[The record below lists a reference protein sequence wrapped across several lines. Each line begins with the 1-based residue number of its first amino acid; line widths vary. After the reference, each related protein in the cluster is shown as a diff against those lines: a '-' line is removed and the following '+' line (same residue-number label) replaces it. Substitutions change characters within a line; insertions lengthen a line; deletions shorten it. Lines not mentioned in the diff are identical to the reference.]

1 VDVDALAKRLGA
13 IPGVVAVTL
22 GGSRAQGTERP
33 DSDWDFGLYYRG
45 SIDVDAVAG
54 FGEGEVF
61 QPGDWGRLLNGGAWL
76 TIAGERTDL
85 IYRDLDEAE
94 HWVAEAEAGRFVRDH
109 AEGFV
114 AGLPSYVLAAELAL
128 GRVLSGELPRPSF
141 PATLRE
147 SAPPVWLG
155 SAEHSLGSA
164 ATAAGR
170 GRVAETAG
178 MLAKAAIANAQAIL
192 AGRGEWT
199 LSEKVILERAGLR
212 RADTILASLG
222 DRPDAL
228 GRAVDSMRTLLRQTP
243 P

>member
-1 VDVDALAKRLGA
+1 VDVDGLAERLAA

-22 GGSRAQGTERP
+22 GGSRAEGTERP

-45 SIDVDAVAG
+45 AIDVEAVAG

-61 QPGDWGRLLNGGAWL
+61 QPGEWGRLLNGGAWL
-76 TIAGERTDL
+76 TIAGERVDL
-85 IYRDLDEAE
+85 IYRDLDEVK

-109 AEGFV
+109 VEGFV
-114 AGLPSYVLAAELAL
+114 AGLPSYVLAGELAL
-128 GRVLSGELPRPSF
+128 GRVLSGELPRREF
-141 PATLRE
+141 PAALRE

-155 SAEHSLGSA
+155 SVDHSLGSA
-164 ATAAGR
+164 ATAARR

-178 MLAKAAIANAQAIL
+178 MLAKAAIAAGQAIL